1 MSIRVGLESV
11 TDVRAMLEGLFEHAP
26 TAFGVVSAAGKTVA
40 VNQAFLD
47 LFGSHPP
54 PEYSIFED
62 EITKGLGIDSAIRRA
77 FQGET
82 VHLAPFW
89 YDARELKHVKVA
101 GRRVAIE
108 MTLFA
113 LRKADGTVEHV
124 ALAYKDVT
132 AERELFE
139 RERELAATL
148 HSIGDGV
155 IAADTDG
162 RITRMNPVAERLT
175 GWPQEEARGARLS
188 EVFNIINET
197 TRAPVENPAVR
208 VLRDGVVVG
217 LANHTLL
224 VRRDGAEFPIADT
237 GAPIRNAEGGTQGVV
252 LVFRD
257 DTERKEAEAQ
267 LLVSDRMASIG
278 TLAAGVAH
286 EINNP
291 LAAVMTNIELA
302 AGEIVE
308 PIAKGSVKPV
318 VEAELKDALE
328 AAERVRLIVRDL
340 KLFGRGDEENRGPVD
355 VRAVLDS
362 TLRIAW
368 NEVKHRARLMRDY
381 GPVPMVEANEA
392 RLGQVFLNLI
402 VNATQAIP
410 EGRADSNE
418 ISVRTRQ
425 DEQGKV
431 IVAVED
437 TGCGIPEEAVRRIF
451 TPFFT
456 TKPVGVGSGLGLSI
470 CHRIITGFG
479 GEISFETK
487 VGVGTRFQIVLPAMP
502 EQPIAPPPPAAP
514 VKTKALRGRVLVVDD
529 DEAVS
534 GALSRLLSR
543 DNEVT
548 VASSGAAAL
557 SLLANAAPFD
567 VVLCDLMMP
576 QMTGM
581 DFYEALLARAPEQAA
596 RIVFV
601 TGGAF
606 TPRAME
612 FLAKVQN
619 RRLEKPI
626 SSKALRA
633 LVQELVSARHLTQ

>member
-368 NEVKHRARLMRDY
+368 NEVKHRA
-381 GPVPMVEANEA
+381 
-392 RLGQVFLNLI
+392 
-402 VNATQAIP
+402 
-410 EGRADSNE
+410 
-418 ISVRTRQ
+418 
-425 DEQGKV
+425 
-431 IVAVED
+431 
-437 TGCGIPEEAVRRIF
+437 
-451 TPFFT
+451 
-456 TKPVGVGSGLGLSI
+456 
-470 CHRIITGFG
+470 
-479 GEISFETK
+479 
-487 VGVGTRFQIVLPAMP
+487 
-502 EQPIAPPPPAAP
+502 
-514 VKTKALRGRVLVVDD
+514 
-529 DEAVS
+529 
-534 GALSRLLSR
+534 
-543 DNEVT
+543 
-548 VASSGAAAL
+548 
-557 SLLANAAPFD
+557 
-567 VVLCDLMMP
+567 
-576 QMTGM
+576 
-581 DFYEALLARAPEQAA
+581 
-596 RIVFV
+596 
-601 TGGAF
+601 
-606 TPRAME
+606 
-612 FLAKVQN
+612 
-619 RRLEKPI
+619 
-626 SSKALRA
+626 
-633 LVQELVSARHLTQ
+633 

>member
-54 PEYSIFED
+54 PEYNIFDD
-62 EITKGLGIDSAIRRA
+62 EITKALGLDSAIRKA
-77 FQGET
+77 FDGET
-82 VHLAPFW
+82 VRLAPFW
-89 YDARELKHVKVA
+89 YDARQLKHVKVA

-113 LRKADGTVEHV
+113 LRKADGSVEHV

-148 HSIGDGV
+148 DSIGDGV
-155 IAADTDG
+155 IAADKEG
-162 RITRMNPVAERLT
+162 KVTRMNPVAERLT
-175 GWPQEEARGARLS
+175 GWRL
-188 EVFNIINET
+188 EDAQGKELPRVFNIINET
-197 TRAPVENPAVR
+197 TRGAVENPAVR
-208 VLRDGVVVG
+208 VLRDGVTVG

-224 VRRDGAEFPIADT
+224 VRRDGTEFPIADS
-237 GAPIRNAEGGTQGVV
+237 GAPIRDAAGETQGVV

-291 LAAVMTNIELA
+291 LAAVMTNLELA
-302 AGEIVE
+302 AGEVGE
-308 PIAKGSVKPV
+308 AVAAGKVRPV

-340 KLFGRGDEENRGPVD
+340 KLFGRGDEENYGPVD

-368 NEVKHRARLMRDY
+368 NEVKHRARLMKDY
-381 GPVPMVEANEA
+381 APVRLVEANEA
-392 RLGQVFLNLI
+392 RLGQVFLNLL

-410 EGRADSNE
+410 EGRADDNE
-418 ISVRTRQ
+418 IRVRTRE
-425 DEQGKV
+425 DGQGQV
-431 IVAVED
+431 VVVVED
-437 TGCGIPEEAVRRIF
+437 TGCGIPDDAVRRIF

-470 CHRIITGFG
+470 CHRIISGFG

-487 VGVGTRFQIVLPAMP
+487 VGVGTRFQVALPAMP
-502 EQPIAPPPPAAP
+502 ERAVTPPPVVVAAP
-514 VKTKALRGRVLVVDD
+514 TTQLRGRVLVVDD

-534 GALSRLLSR
+534 GALRRLLAR

-548 VASSGAAAL
+548 VANSGAAAL
-557 SLLANAAPFD
+557 EVLARSEPYD

-581 DFYEALLARAPEQAA
+581 DLFDKLLTVAPEQAE
-596 RIVFV
+596 RFIFLS
-601 TGGAF
+601 GGAF
-606 TPRAME
+606 TAQARE
-612 FLAKVQN
+612 FLERVKN
-619 RRLEKPI
+619 PRMDKPFETH
-626 SSKALRA
+626 ALRA
-633 LVQELVSARHLTQ
+633 LVRERLNR

>member
-62 EITKGLGIDSAIRRA
+62 EITKVLGIDSAIRRA

-113 LRKADGTVEHV
+113 LRKADGSVEHV

-155 IAADTDG
+155 IAADKDG

-175 GWPQEEARGARLS
+175 GWQQEEARGVRLP

-208 VLRDGVVVG
+208 VLREGVIVG

-224 VRRDGAEFPIADT
+224 VRRDGAEFPIADS
-237 GAPIRNAEGGTQGVV
+237 GAPIRNAEGETQGVV

-257 DTERKEAEAQ
+257 DTERKEAQAQ
-267 LLVSDRMASIG
+267 LLVSDRIASIG

-302 AGEIVE
+302 AGEIAE
-308 PIAKGSVKPV
+308 PIAQGSVKPV

-340 KLFGRGDEENRGPVD
+340 KLFGRGDEENHGFRG
-355 VRAVLDS
+355 
-362 TLRIAW
+362 
-368 NEVKHRARLMRDY
+368 
-381 GPVPMVEANEA
+381 
-392 RLGQVFLNLI
+392 
-402 VNATQAIP
+402 
-410 EGRADSNE
+410 E
-418 ISVRTRQ
+418 ITF
-425 DEQGKV
+425 D
-431 IVAVED
+431 
-437 TGCGIPEEAVRRIF
+437 
-451 TPFFT
+451 
-456 TKPVGVGSGLGLSI
+456 TKP
-470 CHRIITGFG
+470 
-479 GEISFETK
+479 
-487 VGVGTRFQIVLPAMP
+487 GVGTRFQVALPAMP
-502 EQPIAPPPPAAP
+502 ERPVAPPPPAAP
-514 VKTKALRGRVLVVDD
+514 AQTPALRGRVLIVDD
-529 DEAVS
+529 DDAVS

-557 SLLANAAPFD
+557 ELLANAAPFD

-581 DFYEALLARAPEQAA
+581 DFYEALRARAPEQAA

-606 TPRAME
+606 TPRATE
-612 FLAKVQN
+612 FLATVQN
-619 RRLEKPI
+619 RRVEKPI

-633 LVQELVSARHLTQ
+633 LVQELVAARHLTQ